1 MQTGSRKLGQTVT
14 IIVNGA
20 PYGTEGPYNAF
31 RLAAALASAAHG
43 AQVRV
48 FLMADGVFAAK
59 RGQTVPEGY
68 YNTEKMLTD
77 LIAKGV
83 AVRLCG
89 TCCKARG
96 LAQEDVIEGAAIG
109 AMMELAK
116 WVVESDKVIAF

>member
-1 MQTGSRKLGQTVT
+1 MQTIT

-43 AQVRV
+43 AQVRI

-68 YNTEKMLTD
+68 YNAEKMLAD

-83 AVRLCG
+83 TVGLCG

-96 LAQEDVIEGAAIG
+96 MPPEDVAEGAAIG
-109 AMMELAK
+109 SMMELAG
-116 WVVESDKVIAF
+116 WVVESDKVVTF

>member
-1 MQTGSRKLGQTVT
+1 MQTVT
-14 IIVNGA
+14 IIVNAA

-31 RLAAALASAAHG
+31 RLAAALTSASHG
-43 AQVRV
+43 ARLRI

-68 YNTEKMLTD
+68 YNAEKMLAD

-83 AVRLCG
+83 TVRLCG

-96 LAQEDVIEGAAIG
+96 ITSEDVTEGAAIG
-109 AMMELAK
+109 TMIELAK
-116 WVVESDKVIAF
+116 WVMESEKVIAF

>member
-1 MQTGSRKLGQTVT
+1 MQTVT

-43 AQVRV
+43 AKVRI
-48 FLMADGVFAAK
+48 FLMGDGVFAAK
-59 RGQTVPEGY
+59 RGQTVPEGH
-68 YNTEKMLTD
+68 YNTEKMLAD

-96 LAQEDVIEGAAIG
+96 ITGEEITDGAAIG
-109 AMMELAK
+109 TMMELAK
-116 WVVESDKVIAF
+116 WVVESDKVLTF